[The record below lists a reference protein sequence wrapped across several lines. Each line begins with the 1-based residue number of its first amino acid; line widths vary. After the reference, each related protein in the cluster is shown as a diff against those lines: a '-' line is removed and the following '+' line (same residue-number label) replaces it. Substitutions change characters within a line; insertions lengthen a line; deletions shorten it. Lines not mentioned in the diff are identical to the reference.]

1 VNVKSDATSGNQIDW
16 NSIDWAR
23 ANQVVR
29 RLQVRIAK
37 AVREGNR
44 RKIKSLQRLLTHS
57 FYAKALAV
65 RRVTNNRGKRTPGV
79 DGETWNT
86 SEAKA
91 KAILSLRKRGYKA
104 LPLRRVY
111 IPKANG
117 KKRPLGIPT
126 MRDRAMQALYKM
138 ALEPVAET
146 LADGNSY
153 GFRPDRSCADAIEQG
168 FTCLSR
174 STSPQWILEGDI
186 KGCFDNISHDWLMT
200 HIPMDKE
207 ILRKWLKAGFINLKK
222 LFPTTAG
229 TPQGGVISPLLANMT
244 LDGLERSLREK
255 FSRTKRMGQCSKVH
269 FIRYADDFVITGS
282 SKELLETQ
290 VKPLVISFL
299 KERGLT
305 LSEEK
310 TVVTHIGEGFD
321 FLGKNI
327 RKYRG
332 KLIIKPTKQGIK
344 NVLDK
349 VRKVLKANRTASQEN
364 VIKQLNPILR
374 GWANYYSTDC
384 SKETFGLIDQR
395 VWQKLWR
402 WCCRRHPN
410 KGAKWIKDRYFHK
423 VKNRNWVF
431 AVKITNGNKDGLLEL
446 YHIPSTKIIRHTKIK
461 AEANPFDMAWNRY
474 FEERNLAKIKRDQGL
489 YGMKRKLWLAQEG
502 KCASCGEPL
511 EMGNHEE
518 HHIIPRAYG
527 GKTILSNLRALC
539 PDCHWRRHTLLRNG
553 LLPASQ

>member
-1 VNVKSDATSGNQIDW
+1 MNEKSDATSGIQIDW

-29 RLQVRIAK
+29 RLQVRITK

-65 RRVTNNRGKRTPGV
+65 RRVTNNRGKKTPGV

-86 SEAKA
+86 SVAKA

-138 ALEPVAET
+138 ALEPVVET

-153 GFRPDRSCADAIEQG
+153 GFRPERSCADAIEQG
-168 FTCLSR
+168 FNCLCR

-244 LDGLERSLREK
+244 LDGLERLLREK

-290 VKPLVISFL
+290 VKPLVTSFL
-299 KERGLT
+299 KDRGLT
-305 LSEEK
+305 LAEDK
-310 TVVTHIGEGFD
+310 TVVTHIREGFD

-327 RKYRG
+327 RKYQD

-349 VRKVLKANRTASQEN
+349 VRKVLKVNRTASQEE

-374 GWANYYSTDC
+374 GWANYYSMDG
-384 SKETFGLIDQR
+384 SKETFGLVEHR

-410 KGAKWIKDRYFHK
+410 KGVRWIKDRYFHK

-431 AVKITNGNKDGLLEL
+431 AVKVKNGDKDSLLEL
-446 YHIPSTKIIRHTKIK
+446 YHVPSTKIIRHVKVK
-461 AEANPFDMAWNRY
+461 AEANPFDMTWNRF
-474 FEERNLAKIKRDQGL
+474 FEERNLSKIERDQGL
-489 YGMKRKLWLAQEG
+489 HGMKRKLWQAQEG
-502 KCASCGEPL
+502 RCTACGEPL
-511 EMGNHEE
+511 KMENYEMD
-518 HHIIPRAYG
+518 HIIPRAFG
-527 GKTILSNLRALC
+527 GKTILSNLQLLC
-539 PDCHWRRHTLLRNG
+539 PDCHWRKTALQCNG